1 MKFQKILLFTFF
13 VLALMIGVRA
23 QDKESATRSIV
34 ESGQFVFHAQTALPM
49 SGSSRQLT
57 SEYDVKVSKDAV
69 VSYLPFFGRAYS
81 LPYGSSEGGFN
92 FTSRKFDYSI
102 SDRKKGGWQIN
113 IRPRDV
119 ADFRHSRNLQRS
131 CDGVCPQLE
140 IRRRSRKDPG
150 CHSIHPVMEA
160 ERDRTSSWSAA
171 CSGRRT
177 TNVEPFPP
185 PRLCA

>member
-1 MKFQKILLFTFF
+1 MIILNMKFQKILLFTFF

-81 LPYGSSEGGFN
+81 LPYGSTEGGFN

-113 IRPRDV
+113 IRPKDV
-119 ADFRHSRNLQRS
+119 ADFREFSLLLSKTGYGTLQVVSNNRQPIS
-131 CDGVCPQLE
+131 FTGYITAL
-140 IRRRSRKDPG
+140 
-150 CHSIHPVMEA
+150 
-160 ERDRTSSWSAA
+160 
-171 CSGRRT
+171 
-177 TNVEPFPP
+177 
-185 PRLCA
+185 